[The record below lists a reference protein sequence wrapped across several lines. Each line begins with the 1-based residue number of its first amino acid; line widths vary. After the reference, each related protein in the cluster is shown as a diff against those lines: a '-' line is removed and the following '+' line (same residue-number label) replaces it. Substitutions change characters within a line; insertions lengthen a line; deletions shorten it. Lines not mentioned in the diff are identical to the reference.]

1 MGSNFPTPDGSAQR
15 DYIHVTDLVDA
26 HVLLIP
32 ALRANDLLYY
42 NVGNGKPYTVLQIV
56 DVVRRVSGKPVPLV
70 MSPARPGDPPIL

>member
-1 MGSNFPTPDGSAQR
+1 M
-15 DYIHVTDLVDA
+15 
-26 HVLLIP
+26 LLIP